1 MKKQLNIAAMLID
14 LDSNELKE
22 LRRELSAE
30 ISSTITRIAERES
43 AEKRAFIDGL
53 QLHRGYDSGDREVV
67 SLNRRFLT
75 MEQSRNL
82 RDISDRIGK
91 AFADLDQLKTDVAI
105 EALRNHVS
113 FSKVFKTTVK
123 RMKKYRSR

>member
-1 MKKQLNIAAMLID
+1 MKKQINIAAMLID
-14 LDSNELKE
+14 LDTEELRELK
-22 LRRELSAE
+22 RELTAE
-30 ISSTITRIAERES
+30 ISSTITQIAERES

-53 QLHRGYDSGDREVV
+53 QLHRGYYNEHRDVV

-75 MEQSRNL
+75 IEQCRNL

>member
-1 MKKQLNIAAMLID
+1 MKKQLNIAAMLVD

-30 ISSTITRIAERES
+30 ISSTIARIAERED

-53 QLHRGYDSGDREVV
+53 QLHRGHYGKHRDVV
-67 SLNRRFLT
+67 SLTSRFLT
-75 MEQSRNL
+75 LEQSRNL

-105 EALRNHVS
+105 EAMRNHIS
-113 FSKVFKTTVK
+113 FSKIFTTTVK